1 MTPEDTQA
9 DTSEMASAFD
19 EIAAEDDVQDD
30 VVKMPEGF
38 DEAAAG
44 DIDEAY
50 MKSAPDVT
58 AAPAAPGAPEPA
70 AKAAEPAKKESF
82 GEAFARNRKAGE
94 KTFTWNGKSYT
105 TDTADGKST
114 AKPVAKPEIAAP
126 IRENTAIQK
135 AAPAAQPPVDAK
147 APPKDSYKPIGAQA
161 KLGDSPSFAK
171 QPFGPRRDGTPKGM
185 GYLGVLKTP
194 KGESMTEYTIGVNI
208 DGKEMDIPS
217 LVPTLTAAEV
227 DHITSTG
234 QITDA
239 IQQKAVAHAKS
250 RLKAGKSVFAD

>member
-9 DTSEMASAFD
+9 DTSEMAAAFD

-30 VVKMPEGF
+30 AVKMPEGF

-58 AAPAAPGAPEPA
+58 AAPAALAAPES
-70 AKAAEPAKKESF
+70 AKAAEPAKKESSS
-82 GEAFARNRKAGE
+82 ETVARNRTPAIKPAV
-94 KTFTWNGKSYT
+94 
-105 TDTADGKST
+105 
-114 AKPVAKPEIAAP
+114 KPVAKPAIAAP

-135 AAPAAQPPVDAK
+135 AAPAVPPMAVK

-171 QPFGPRRDGTPKGM
+171 QAFGSRRGGTPKGM
-185 GYLGVLKTP
+185 GFLGVLKTP

-239 IQQKAVAHAKS
+239 IQKKAVAHAKS